1 MTIDE
6 ILMIIAGGVLV
17 AISFII
23 PERKEKQ
30 SAGDASYLQEQ
41 MQEMVSAEIK
51 DAKGQVREIVDETI
65 SYSVEKAERAMER
78 LTNEKI
84 LAVSEFSETVLN
96 DINKN
101 RDEVMFLYDM
111 LNDKHENLKEAAEQI
126 SLTTKQANQANEA
139 LKESLHHQE
148 EGQLEQENVEE
159 TKSFVPF
166 GALNVE
172 KIELPE
178 EMKQEIQGNSKGRR
192 KDNKRSSKKKTALP
206 SNQASGMKGAK
217 ETHSKQKDITLD
229 DNNANKLNKNEQI
242 LEMHRMNKSN
252 VAIAKELGMGVGEVK
267 LVIDLYSGM

>member
-1 MTIDE
+1 MTVTE
-6 ILMIIAGGVLV
+6 IFMIIVGGVIFV
-17 AISFII
+17 VSFFI

-30 SAGDASYLQEQ
+30 TVRDNSYLQEQ
-41 MQEMVSAEIK
+41 MQEMVATEIK

-84 LAVSEFSETVLN
+84 SAVSEFSETVLN

-111 LNDKHENLKEAAEQI
+111 LNDKQANLKEAVEQANI
-126 SLTTKQANQANEA
+126 TTKQANRINEA
-139 LKESLHHQE
+139 LKESLQYQE
-148 EGQLEQENVEE
+148 EETAVQVTERKEE
-159 TKSFVPF
+159 TETFVPF

-172 KIELPE
+172 KIEIPD
-178 EMKQEIQGNSKGRR
+178 EITKEVDNSKADT
-192 KDNKRSSKKKTALP
+192 KETKKNTKKKA
-206 SNQASGMKGAK
+206 NQASGMKAAAEVGK
-217 ETHSKQKDITLD
+217 KQPDITFD
-229 DNNANKLNKNEQI
+229 GSGTNKMNKNELI

-252 VAIAKELGMGVGEVK
+252 VTIAKELGLGVGEVK